1 MFPKRRS
8 LILPLL
14 AFSFFVSALLLLPLT
29 HAQNSPD
36 PWHPGQTIAPSD
48 LSREL
53 ATAKP
58 APTVLFV
65 GYQRLFTAGHIKNAL
80 FRGTGSTPEGLD
92 EIKKWAGRLPRDLNL
107 VIYCGCCPMDKCPN
121 VRPVFTAIHSMGF
134 QKLRVLILPTDF
146 ATDWADKGLSYDKA
160 K

>member
-1 MFPKRRS
+1 MFLKRHGFIFS
-8 LILPLL
+8 LL

-29 HAQNSPD
+29 HAQNSSD
-36 PWHPGQTIAPSD
+36 PWHPGQTVEPIV
-48 LSREL
+48 LSGEL

-80 FRGTGSTPEGLD
+80 FHGTGSTPEGLE
-92 EIKKWAGRLPRDLNL
+92 EIRKWAGRLPRDLNL

-121 VRPVFTAIHSMGF
+121 LRPVFTALRSMGF
-134 QKLRVLILPTDF
+134 QKLRVLVLPTDF
-146 ATDWADKGLSYDKA
+146 ATDWANKGLPYDKS